1 MKTFLLKTTGEL
13 KVIQITLFILFL
25 LIGFGS
31 TPAYSQGMGMKKHLP
46 VDSKQT
52 LTDQISEV
60 RSRLFRLESALEK
73 EHRGKSAMTGTMT
86 KKRGMEKM
94 GPLGKVN
101 PNKMGG
107 SPMLKMPNISMRPGE
122 MNPRS
127 KMNDMRKMG
136 MNMMGR
142 MKENSY
148 AFLPSFLPG
157 FPGMSHIYHIGSTG
171 FFLDHSNHISLSK
184 KQKRKLNKIK
194 KQTTLDKSTMDRRIQ
209 QLEQELWVLTSSDSP
224 SIKLI
229 EETIKEIEQLRV
241 KMRLTFIK
249 AVGEATKNL
258 SSEQLEVL
266 KGMKHDSI

>member
-1 MKTFLLKTTGEL
+1 MKNYLLKKTGEFKL
-13 KVIQITLFILFL
+13 IPIAIFILFF
-25 LIGFGS
+25 IIVFGG
-31 TPAYSQGMGMKKHLP
+31 TPAYSQGMGMKNRPSLE
-46 VDSKQT
+46 SEQT
-52 LTDQISEV
+52 LMDQISEV

-101 PNKMGG
+101 PYKMGG
-107 SPMLKMPNISMRPGE
+107 SPMPKMPNISKRHGE

-142 MKENSY
+142 MNEYSY

-157 FPGMSHIYHIGSTG
+157 FPGMSHIYHIGSTD

-184 KQKRKLNKIK
+184 KQKKMLNKIK
-194 KQTTLDKSTMDRRIQ
+194 KQTTLDKSTMLTKAIPM
-209 QLEQELWVLTSSDSP
+209 EL
-224 SIKLI
+224 
-229 EETIKEIEQLRV
+229 
-241 KMRLTFIK
+241 
-249 AVGEATKNL
+249 
-258 SSEQLEVL
+258 SE
-266 KGMKHDSI
+266 G